1 MLSVARALIFSL
13 SLSLSLSL
21 SHSRGCLCGTCG
33 PLLVVRTHYLGT
45 QNVMKMGPLG
55 KVMSMIPGMSQ
66 MMTKGAE
73 HESQASVCRVLS
85 LHAWRW

>member
-1 MLSVARALIFSL
+1 MYEQF
-13 SLSLSLSL
+13 
-21 SHSRGCLCGTCG
+21 
-33 PLLVVRTHYLGT
+33 

-73 HESQASVCRVLS
+73 HESQVGLGEGERGQGDGESGGARARVGWS
-85 LHAWRW
+85 REKWSDFEGRCDS